1 MKKNIKIWCML
12 VIFILN
18 IILAVI
24 PSNNAWAMKKNQY
37 SIIRVDEGIK
47 YLSVYNDNILL
58 INNEGQAILRKDEID
73 IKIQGNNFRML
84 AKNLIINDENKIYD
98 VFNEEFLDEE
108 TIDKFEDIIIESK
121 NIFVTGAGRS
131 GLAAKAFAMRL
142 MHLGLS
148 AYVVGET
155 ISPAIYEDDC
165 IIAISGSGETNT
177 IVSAAKIAKNRG
189 SKVLAVTSYPES
201 TLGKLSDAYVFVKG
215 RTKKEVDDENYMKRQ
230 IHGNYTSLTPLGT
243 AFELTTLVFLDA
255 IVSELMEKMQQT
267 ESDLKAR
274 HTVLE

>member
-1 MKKNIKIWCML
+1 MMELMKNSIKAIIGNI
-12 VIFILN
+12 VS
-18 IILAVI
+18 A
-24 PSNNAWAMKKNQY
+24 
-37 SIIRVDEGIK
+37 
-47 YLSVYNDNILL
+47 
-58 INNEGQAILRKDEID
+58 
-73 IKIQGNNFRML
+73 
-84 AKNLIINDENKIYD
+84 
-98 VFNEEFLDEE
+98 EEFLDEE
-108 TIDKFEDIIIESK
+108 SIDKFQNIIIGSD
-121 NIFVTGAGRS
+121 NVFVTGAGRS

-155 ISPAIYEDDC
+155 ISPAINEEDC

-177 IVSAAKIAKNRG
+177 IVSAVNIAKNRG

-201 TLGKLSDAYVFVKG
+201 TLGKLADSCLLVKG

-230 IHGNYTSLTPLGT
+230 INGNYTSLTPLGT

-255 IVSELMEKMQQT
+255 IVSELMEKMHQT

>member
-1 MKKNIKIWCML
+1 MEIMKTSIRA
-12 VIFILN
+12 IL
-18 IILAVI
+18 
-24 PSNNAWAMKKNQY
+24 
-37 SIIRVDEGIK
+37 
-47 YLSVYNDNILL
+47 DNI
-58 INNEGQAILRKDEID
+58 ESAQ
-73 IKIQGNNFRML
+73 
-84 AKNLIINDENKIYD
+84 
-98 VFNEEFLDEE
+98 EFLDEKA
-108 TIDKFEDIIIESK
+108 IDEFEDIIINAK

-189 SKVLAVTSYPES
+189 SKVLALTSYPES
-201 TLGKLSDAYVFVKG
+201 TLGQLADSYVLVKG

-255 IVSELMEKMQQT
+255 IVSELMEKMHQT

>member
-1 MKKNIKIWCML
+1 MKDSINA
-12 VIFILN
+12 IL
-18 IILAVI
+18 
-24 PSNNAWAMKKNQY
+24 
-37 SIIRVDEGIK
+37 
-47 YLSVYNDNILL
+47 DNI
-58 INNEGQAILRKDEID
+58 
-73 IKIQGNNFRML
+73 
-84 AKNLIINDENKIYD
+84 ENAVGY
-98 VFNEEFLDEE
+98 LDEDAIGE
-108 TIDKFEDIIIESK
+108 FEDKIISAK

-155 ISPAIYEDDC
+155 ISPAIYKDDC

-177 IVSAAKIAKNRG
+177 IVSAARIAKERG

-201 TLGKLSDAYVFVKG
+201 TLGQLADCYLLVKG
-215 RTKKEVDDENYMKRQ
+215 RTKQEVDDENYMKRQ

-267 ESDLKAR
+267 ETDLKSR
-274 HTVLE
+274 HAVLE

>member
-1 MKKNIKIWCML
+1 MEIMKTSIKA
-12 VIFILN
+12 IL
-18 IILAVI
+18 
-24 PSNNAWAMKKNQY
+24 
-37 SIIRVDEGIK
+37 
-47 YLSVYNDNILL
+47 DNI
-58 INNEGQAILRKDEID
+58 ESAQD
-73 IKIQGNNFRML
+73 
-84 AKNLIINDENKIYD
+84 
-98 VFNEEFLDEE
+98 FLDEE
-108 TIDKFEDIIIESK
+108 SIDKFEDIIIESK

-155 ISPAIYEDDC
+155 ISPAIYADDC

-177 IVSAAKIAKNRG
+177 IVSAAKIAKKRG
-189 SKVLAVTSYPES
+189 SKVLALTSYPES
-201 TLGKLSDAYVFVKG
+201 TLGQLADCYVLVKG

-230 IHGNYTSLTPLGT
+230 IYGNYTSLTPLGT

-255 IVSELMEKMQQT
+255 IVSELMEKMHQT

>member
-1 MKKNIKIWCML
+1 MEIMKTSIRA
-12 VIFILN
+12 IL
-18 IILAVI
+18 
-24 PSNNAWAMKKNQY
+24 
-37 SIIRVDEGIK
+37 
-47 YLSVYNDNILL
+47 DNIESAESFLDQKAIDEFEDVI
-58 INNEGQAILRKDEID
+58 IN
-73 IKIQGNNFRML
+73 
-84 AKNLIINDENKIYD
+84 AKN
-98 VFNEEFLDEE
+98 V
-108 TIDKFEDIIIESK
+108 
-121 NIFVTGAGRS
+121 FVTGAGRS

-155 ISPAIYEDDC
+155 ISPAINKGDC

-177 IVSAAKIAKNRG
+177 IVSAANIAKSRG

-201 TLGKLSDAYVFVKG
+201 TLGQLADGYLFVKG
-215 RTKKEVDDENYMKRQ
+215 RTKQEVDDENYMKRQ

-255 IVSELMEKMQQT
+255 IVSELMEKMEQT

>member
-1 MKKNIKIWCML
+1 MEIMKTSIK
-12 VIFILN
+12 
-18 IILAVI
+18 
-24 PSNNAWAMKKNQY
+24 
-37 SIIRVDEGIK
+37 
-47 YLSVYNDNILL
+47 
-58 INNEGQAILRKDEID
+58 AIL
-73 IKIQGNNFRML
+73 GNIVS
-84 AKNLIINDENKIYD
+84 A
-98 VFNEEFLDEE
+98 EEFLDEKSVDE
-108 TIDKFEDIIIESK
+108 FEDIIMTSK
-121 NIFVTGAGRS
+121 NVFVTGAGRS

-142 MHLGLS
+142 MHLGVS

-177 IVSAAKIAKNRG
+177 IVSAARIAKNRG

-201 TLGKLSDAYVFVKG
+201 TLGQLSDCYLLVKG
-215 RTKKEVDDENYMKRQ
+215 RTNQEVDDENYMKRQ

-267 ESDLKAR
+267 ESDLKSR

>member
-1 MKKNIKIWCML
+1 MEIMKTSIKA
-12 VIFILN
+12 IL
-18 IILAVI
+18 
-24 PSNNAWAMKKNQY
+24 
-37 SIIRVDEGIK
+37 
-47 YLSVYNDNILL
+47 DNI
-58 INNEGQAILRKDEID
+58 ESA
-73 IKIQGNNFRML
+73 
-84 AKNLIINDENKIYD
+84 
-98 VFNEEFLDEE
+98 EEFLDEK
-108 TIDKFEDIIIESK
+108 TIDEFEDIIIGAR
-121 NIFVTGAGRS
+121 NVFVTGAGRS

-148 AYVVGET
+148 SYVVGET

-165 IIAISGSGETNT
+165 IVAISGSGETNT
-177 IVSAAKIAKNRG
+177 IVSAARIAKTRG

-201 TLGKLSDAYVFVKG
+201 TLGQLADSHLLVKG

>member
-1 MKKNIKIWCML
+1 MEIMKTSINAILDNIKS
-12 VIFILN
+12 
-18 IILAVI
+18 AE
-24 PSNNAWAMKKNQY
+24 
-37 SIIRVDEGIK
+37 D
-47 YLSVYNDNILL
+47 
-58 INNEGQAILRKDEID
+58 
-73 IKIQGNNFRML
+73 
-84 AKNLIINDENKIYD
+84 
-98 VFNEEFLDEE
+98 FLDEDA
-108 TIDKFEDIIIESK
+108 IDEFEDIIIGAK

-155 ISPAIYEDDC
+155 ISPAIYQDDC
-165 IIAISGSGETNT
+165 IVAISGSGETNT
-177 IVSAAKIAKNRG
+177 IVSAAKISKTRG
-189 SKVLAVTSYPES
+189 AKVLALTSYPES
-201 TLGKLSDAYVFVKG
+201 TLGQLADCYILVKG

>member
-1 MKKNIKIWCML
+1 MEIMKTSIKA
-12 VIFILN
+12 IL
-18 IILAVI
+18 
-24 PSNNAWAMKKNQY
+24 
-37 SIIRVDEGIK
+37 
-47 YLSVYNDNILL
+47 DNI
-58 INNEGQAILRKDEID
+58 ESAQD
-73 IKIQGNNFRML
+73 
-84 AKNLIINDENKIYD
+84 Y
-98 VFNEEFLDEE
+98 LDEE
-108 TIDKFEDIIIESK
+108 AIEKFEDIIISSK

-189 SKVLAVTSYPES
+189 SKVLALTSYPDS
-201 TLGKLSDAYVFVKG
+201 TLGQMCDSYILVKG
-215 RTKKEVDDENYMKRQ
+215 RTKKEVDDENYIKRQ

-255 IVSELMEKMQQT
+255 IVSELMEKMHQT

>member
-1 MKKNIKIWCML
+1 MIYGLDKMDIMKTSIEA
-12 VIFILN
+12 IL
-18 IILAVI
+18 
-24 PSNNAWAMKKNQY
+24 
-37 SIIRVDEGIK
+37 
-47 YLSVYNDNILL
+47 DNI
-58 INNEGQAILRKDEID
+58 ESA
-73 IKIQGNNFRML
+73 
-84 AKNLIINDENKIYD
+84 
-98 VFNEEFLDEE
+98 EEFLDEE
-108 TIDKFEDIIIESK
+108 SINKFEDIIIEAK

-155 ISPAIYEDDC
+155 ISPAIYADDC
-165 IIAISGSGETNT
+165 IVAISGSGETNT
-177 IVSAAKIAKNRG
+177 IVSAANISKNRG
-189 SKVLAVTSYPES
+189 AKVLAVTSYPDS
-201 TLGKLSDAYVFVKG
+201 TLGQLADCYILVKG

-255 IVSELMEKMQQT
+255 IVSELMEKMHQT

>member
-1 MKKNIKIWCML
+1 MEIMKTS
-12 VIFILN
+12 VRAIL
-18 IILAVI
+18 
-24 PSNNAWAMKKNQY
+24 
-37 SIIRVDEGIK
+37 
-47 YLSVYNDNILL
+47 DNI
-58 INNEGQAILRKDEID
+58 ESAQ
-73 IKIQGNNFRML
+73 
-84 AKNLIINDENKIYD
+84 
-98 VFNEEFLDEE
+98 EFLDEE
-108 TIDKFEDIIIESK
+108 AIDKFENIIIGSK

-155 ISPAIYEDDC
+155 ISPAIYADDC
-165 IIAISGSGETNT
+165 IVAISGSGETNT

-189 SKVLAVTSYPES
+189 SKVLALTSYPDS
-201 TLGKLSDAYVFVKG
+201 TLGQLADCSVLVKG

-243 AFELTTLVFLDA
+243 AFELTTLVFLDG
-255 IVSELMEKMQQT
+255 IVSELMEKMHQT

>member
-1 MKKNIKIWCML
+1 MEIMKTSINAILDNIK
-12 VIFILN
+12 
-18 IILAVI
+18 
-24 PSNNAWAMKKNQY
+24 NA
-37 SIIRVDEGIK
+37 
-47 YLSVYNDNILL
+47 
-58 INNEGQAILRKDEID
+58 
-73 IKIQGNNFRML
+73 
-84 AKNLIINDENKIYD
+84 
-98 VFNEEFLDEE
+98 EEFLDEE

-177 IVSAAKIAKNRG
+177 IVSATKIAKNRG

>member
-1 MKKNIKIWCML
+1 MKNSINA
-12 VIFILN
+12 IL
-18 IILAVI
+18 
-24 PSNNAWAMKKNQY
+24 
-37 SIIRVDEGIK
+37 
-47 YLSVYNDNILL
+47 DNI
-58 INNEGQAILRKDEID
+58 EGA
-73 IKIQGNNFRML
+73 
-84 AKNLIINDENKIYD
+84 
-98 VFNEEFLDEE
+98 VEFLNENDVE
-108 TIDKFEDIIIESK
+108 DFENIIIEAK
-121 NIFVTGAGRS
+121 NVFVTGAGRS

-177 IVSAAKIAKNRG
+177 IVSAVKIAKKRG

-201 TLGKLSDAYVFVKG
+201 TLGQLADTCLLVKG

-230 IHGNYTSLTPLGT
+230 IYGNYTSLTPLGT

-255 IVSELMEKMQQT
+255 IVSELMEKMHQT

-274 HTVLE
+274 HAVLE

>member
-1 MKKNIKIWCML
+1 MEIMKTSIK
-12 VIFILN
+12 
-18 IILAVI
+18 
-24 PSNNAWAMKKNQY
+24 
-37 SIIRVDEGIK
+37 
-47 YLSVYNDNILL
+47 
-58 INNEGQAILRKDEID
+58 AIL
-73 IKIQGNNFRML
+73 
-84 AKNLIINDENKIYD
+84 ENIESA
-98 VFNEEFLDEE
+98 EEFLDEK
-108 TIDKFEDIIIESK
+108 TIDKFENMIIDAN

-148 AYVVGET
+148 SYVVGET
-155 ISPAIYEDDC
+155 ISPAINADDC
-165 IIAISGSGETNT
+165 IVAISGSGETNT

-189 SKVLAVTSYPES
+189 SKVLAVTSYPDS
-201 TLGKLSDAYVFVKG
+201 TLGQLADGHLLVKG

-255 IVSELMEKMQQT
+255 IVSELMEKMEQT

>member
-1 MKKNIKIWCML
+1 MKTSIRA
-12 VIFILN
+12 IL
-18 IILAVI
+18 
-24 PSNNAWAMKKNQY
+24 
-37 SIIRVDEGIK
+37 
-47 YLSVYNDNILL
+47 DNI
-58 INNEGQAILRKDEID
+58 ETAQD
-73 IKIQGNNFRML
+73 
-84 AKNLIINDENKIYD
+84 
-98 VFNEEFLDEE
+98 FLDEE
-108 TIDKFEDIIIESK
+108 TVNQFEDIIINSE
-121 NIFVTGAGRS
+121 NVFVTGAGRS

-148 AYVVGET
+148 SYVVGET
-155 ISPAIYEDDC
+155 ISPAINAEDC

-177 IVSAAKIAKNRG
+177 IVSAARIAKNRG

-201 TLGKLSDAYVFVKG
+201 TLGQLSDAYLFVKG

>member
-1 MKKNIKIWCML
+1 MQIMKTSIKA
-12 VIFILN
+12 IL
-18 IILAVI
+18 
-24 PSNNAWAMKKNQY
+24 
-37 SIIRVDEGIK
+37 
-47 YLSVYNDNILL
+47 DNIESAEEYL
-58 INNEGQAILRKDEID
+58 DETFI
-73 IKIQGNNFRML
+73 
-84 AKNLIINDENKIYD
+84 
-98 VFNEEFLDEE
+98 EEFENV
-108 TIDKFEDIIIESK
+108 IIEAE
-121 NIFVTGAGRS
+121 NVFVTGAGRS

-155 ISPAIYEDDC
+155 ISPAINAEDC

-177 IVSAAKIAKNRG
+177 IVSAARIAKSRG
-189 SKVLAVTSYPES
+189 SKVLAVTSYPDS
-201 TLGKLSDAYVFVKG
+201 TLGKLSDGHLLVKG
-215 RTKKEVDDENYMKRQ
+215 RMQQEKDDKNYMKRQ

-255 IVSELMEKMQQT
+255 IVSELMEKMHQT